1 MKKLPLLLIGML
13 LTCAS
18 PALAQAPAPPAPRQS
33 EELLGQ
39 LHSKLQRELERAVE
53 QFDGVMGI
61 AVKDLGGSE
70 AFTVNADTVF
80 PQASSIKIPVLLELY
95 RQAQTGTVKLDER
108 VEISKALLAGGSG
121 VLQNFADGGSAL
133 SLRDLAVLMIVLSD
147 NTATNILIDRVGMEK
162 MNGLLA
168 HHGLRQTR
176 LQRRMLDT
184 EAQRAGR
191 ENLSTPLE
199 MVWLLGLLHQGK
211 ILNAENTAAVIEI
224 LSYPKN
230 TALRRGLS
238 GNVRL
243 ANKPGSLTGVA
254 CDSGIVYLEGRPY
267 AISVMTTYGPAGDAE
282 AGATAIT
289 EVSRRVFEY
298 FRRAASSNA
307 LGVRVR

>member
-1 MKKLPLLLIGML
+1 MKKLNLICAALVLLLA
-13 LTCAS
+13 TPVCS
-18 PALAQAPAPPAPRQS
+18 QAPSPPAAS

-39 LHSKLQRELERAVE
+39 LHKKLQAELERAVG

-61 AVKDLGGSE
+61 AVKDLGGAE
-70 AFTVNADTVF
+70 AFTVNADAVF
-80 PQASSIKIPVLLELY
+80 PQASSIKIPVLVELY
-95 RQAQTGTVKLDER
+95 RQAQSGTVKLDER
-108 VEISKALLAGGSG
+108 VEIKKALVAGGSG
-121 VLQNFADGGSAL
+121 VLQHFNDGGSAL
-133 SLRDLAVLMIVLSD
+133 TLRDLAVLMIVLSD

-162 MNGLLA
+162 VNGMLA
-168 HHGLRQTR
+168 HHGLRKTR

-184 EAQRAGR
+184 EAQKAGR

-199 MVWLLGLLHQGK
+199 MVWLLGLLQQGK

-230 TALRRGLS
+230 TALRRGLP

-243 ANKPGSLTGVA
+243 ANKPGGLAGVS

-267 AISVMTTYGPAGDAE
+267 AISVMTTFGPASDPD
-282 AGATAIT
+282 AGAAAIGG
-289 EVSRRVFEY
+289 VSKRVYEY
-298 FRRAASSNA
+298 FRRVAASNA

>member
-1 MKKLPLLLIGML
+1 MKKLLLIWATL
-13 LTCAS
+13 ILF
-18 PALAQAPAPPAPRQS
+18 PAVAVRSQAPAARND

-39 LHSKLQRELERAVE
+39 LHKKLQAELERAAE

-61 AVKDLGGSE
+61 AVKDLGGAE

-80 PQASSIKIPVLLELY
+80 PQASSIKIPVLIELY
-95 RQAQTGTVKLDER
+95 RQSQTGTVKLDER
-108 VEISKALLAGGSG
+108 VEIKQALKAGGSG
-121 VLQNFADGGSAL
+121 VLQHFGDGGSAL
-133 SLRDLAVLMIVLSD
+133 TLRDLAVLMIVLSD

-162 MNGLLA
+162 VNGMLA

-211 ILNAENTAAVIEI
+211 LLNQQNTAAAIEI

-230 TALRRGLS
+230 TPLRRGVP

-243 ANKPGSLTGVA
+243 ANKPGGLTGVS

-267 AISVMTTYGPAGDAE
+267 AISVMTTFGPASDSD
-282 AGATAIT
+282 AGAAALG
-289 EVSRRVFEY
+289 EVSKRVFEY
-298 FRRAASSNA
+298 FRRVAASNA